1 MDQET
6 TNAWQVVKQACE
18 MVSTTRAGH
27 VQIQQACE
35 HVEKQLELV
44 SLDNAPPLPV
54 PRIGTDAS

>member
-1 MDQET
+1 
-6 TNAWQVVKQACE
+6 